1 MKALRLALLIVG
13 IACTVVFLSVNY
25 TRTATTAGDVS
36 ELRIGLEASPWL
48 KREMRDG
55 AGSSEVNL
63 VSWSSVFALVAVA
76 AFLAYARS
84 GTTGQANAASR
95 AEPSAAAVRPRD

>member
-25 TRTATTAGDVS
+25 TRTVTPAGDVS
-36 ELRIGLEASPWL
+36 ELRIGFEPSPWL
-48 KREMRDG
+48 KRDG
-55 AGSSEVNL
+55 AGSEVTL

-76 AFLAYARS
+76 AFLVYARL
-84 GTTGQANAASR
+84 GKAGQADAAVR
-95 AEPSAAAVRPRD
+95 AEPSATSDCQPE